1 MRKLFFLILCLFLM
15 ALTADSWAQCT
26 NPPSSP
32 AVLSA
37 VEGEWRA
44 YAYDGTNTS
53 PNNNDYYGYYIDAHA
68 YGPGKLSF
76 DSSLSYAVAG
86 NPSDAPG
93 FEGCTTLGNNN
104 HSLVYT
110 TIIPKTGNYKMR
122 IQYNNTAQVFKN
134 AGSIFDGTSNQN
146 SFANIPA
153 VTFTQGDKI
162 EVRMQD
168 TSGDSFVQFEMIPE
182 FDFAG
187 VGDGFWECSVYN
199 TSNFTS
205 YQGGFITNE
214 LNFNYQY
221 AANEIIFSDLHGE
234 NKYVGEALQRSDVN
248 GVFHSYS
255 FKREGFDCGYYQ
267 IDLTRHDDAYEL
279 LIDDVQV
286 NTATGRSDNPI
297 PNIYTGFLGENTKIE
312 FKISN
317 SGSGSNPPNGG
328 ATGGGLTLTRL
339 DAGSNE
345 TIWTGEVSTNTNN
358 PANWCPGLPDAT
370 TDVYIPDPAYT
381 TNSPV
386 MNADLSVAN
395 LRFHADASLDAQAA
409 FRLNVN
415 GTLTTTDSQLVGG
428 KVNELYLGSTNA
440 RLEGEGFEVTTLIVN
455 GTATLALNANQEIGI
470 TDLVQVNSGSLNTNG
485 QLRLK
490 CQFADLTQR
499 VAQID
504 DLTNGSITG
513 DVITEQCI
521 PGRRAF
527 RLVTPPVTTS
537 TTIHNN
543 WQQGATA
550 VGDNPKSGYGTHI
563 TGSQM
568 DQTNGFDATPSGNP
582 SLFLFDNSNQQW
594 SPIANTNVNT
604 LTAGQGYRLMVR
616 GDRSLDISVNTA
628 LSNNTILEATG
639 SVRQGNVNLASE
651 LNFSSTADDF
661 NFFGN
666 PYPAAID
673 MQAVL
678 QNATNL
684 ASDYYIWDPNLGG
697 TNDNNQNSS
706 DLGGRG
712 AFVTV
717 DTEQNTNT
725 VAPGTSGFTT
735 SAANRYLQPGQ
746 AAFVKST
753 GGVPNMSIQ
762 ESYKRVSEPQT
773 DVFRP
778 GAQTRTY
785 VDLILYEANQLQNG
799 ETYRDALRLKW
810 NSSYTTL
817 AGVEDASKMGNLDEN
832 LAVVNNGKY
841 LAIDRRNYPSQEEII
856 PLFINQYRHQIYT
869 VVVKRTEWENM
880 ELYWVDNYLNTET
893 LIDNDIQFIHFSV
906 DANLPASIAAQRF
919 ALKVKPSSLGI
930 SDMPAEGFSMYP
942 NPLNQDYLNFVL
954 PAHLDAAWTVKVF
967 DMLGKKVMEEHA
979 TAKDQKFSMP
989 ANQLK
994 TGVYLIQL
1002 QHTSSQKQFTQK
1014 LVVH

>member
-1 MRKLFFLILCLFLM
+1 MRKLFFLILCLFLT

-26 NPPSSP
+26 NLPSSP
-32 AVLSA
+32 TVLSA

-53 PNNNDYYGYYIDAHA
+53 PNSNAYYGYYTDANA

-93 FEGCTTLGNNN
+93 FDGCTTLSNDN

-122 IQYNNTAQVFKN
+122 IRHNNTAQVFQN
-134 AGSIFDGTSNQN
+134 TTRIYNGTSTRA
-146 SFANIPA
+146 SFQSIP
-153 VTFTQGDKI
+153 VRQFTAGQKI
-162 EVRMQD
+162 EVRLQD

-187 VGDGFWECSVYN
+187 VGDGFWECSVY
-199 TSNFTS
+199 SLGNFTD
-205 YQGGFITNE
+205 YQGGFVTTETGLGFDSNDY
-214 LNFNYQY
+214 NFGDSASNPAS
-221 AANEIIFSDLHGE
+221 AADG
-234 NKYVGEALQRSDVN
+234 YVGD
-248 GVFHSYS
+248 GVSANHSYK
-255 FKREGFDCGYYQ
+255 FMRQNFDCGYYQ
-267 IDLTRHDDAYEL
+267 FDIIRHDDDAD
-279 LIDDVQV
+279 LIIDGSTILSRPGWT
-286 NTATGRSDNPI
+286 NTRENNVARVYLG
-297 PNIYTGFLGENTKIE
+297 PNSVVE
-312 FKISN
+312 FRVTN
-317 SGSGSNPPNGG
+317 SGGG
-328 ATGGGLTLTRL
+328 PTSAGLALTRL

-370 TDVYIPDPAYT
+370 TNVYIPDPAYT

-395 LRFHADASLDAQAA
+395 LRFHANASLDAQSA
-409 FRLNVN
+409 FRLSVN
-415 GTLTTTDSQLVGG
+415 GTLTSTTTQLVGA
-428 KVNELYLGSTNA
+428 KVNELYLGSANA
-440 RLEGEGFEVTTLIVN
+440 RLEGEGFEVTTLIVD

-521 PGRRAF
+521 PGRRGF

-563 TGSQM
+563 TGSKI

-628 LSNNTILEATG
+628 SSNNTILEATG
-639 SVRQGNVNLASE
+639 SVRQGNVNLANE

-684 ASDYYIWDPNLGG
+684 AMDYYIWDPNLGG

-706 DLGGRG
+706 ELGGRG

-725 VAPGTSGFTT
+725 VATGTSGFTT

-753 GGVPNMSIQ
+753 GGVPDMSIQ

-832 LAVVNNGKY
+832 IAVVNNGKY

-856 PLFINQYRHQIYT
+856 PLFVNQYRHQIYT

-942 NPLNQDYLNFVL
+942 NPLNQDYLSFAL
-954 PAHLDAAWTVKVF
+954 PANLDGLWTVKVF
-967 DMLGKKVMEEHA
+967 DMLGKKVMEEDA
-979 TAKDQKFSMP
+979 TADNQQFELQ

-994 TGVYLIQL
+994 TGVYLVQL

-1014 LVVH
+1014 LVVQ